1 MRHFRAESAEAY
13 EAVRSML
20 DSVYGYPNQATNT
33 VTAIPPAAAQPV
45 DASGRVYLRA
55 SSDEVRFPAIA
66 SSLPSLLASG
76 SVEEISEEQFCAVV
90 PSIPT

>member
-1 MRHFRAESAEAY
+1 MKYFRAETVDAY
-13 EAVRSML
+13 EAVRAML

-45 DASGRVYLRA
+45 DTSGRVYLRA
-55 SSDEVRFPAIA
+55 SSEEAEFPAIS

-76 SVEEISEEQFCAVV
+76 SVEEISESQYAAVIQSV
-90 PSIPT
+90 S